1 MIITAER
8 LLVLC
13 VERRLEALDN
23 NDDDVRSELNET
35 RRHVDALSQ
44 NVNVLLSNLYHLLL
58 FPMYETMHNCR

>member
-1 MIITAER
+1 VIITAER

-35 RRHVDALSQ
+35 RRHVDALIQQVRDDVTRLPAQVSHQ
-44 NVNVLLSNLYHLLL
+44 Q
-58 FPMYETMHNCR
+58 CRP